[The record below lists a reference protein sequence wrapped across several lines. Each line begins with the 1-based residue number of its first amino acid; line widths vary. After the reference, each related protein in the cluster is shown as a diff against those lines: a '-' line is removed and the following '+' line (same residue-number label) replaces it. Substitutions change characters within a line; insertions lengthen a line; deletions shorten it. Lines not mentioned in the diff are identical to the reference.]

1 MKLVNDGAQSIIVN
15 GLALFIA
22 KIQESIE
29 DPLREFKYCP
39 KHLSRCQKLLRNSIY
54 PRFEYYTKDNYKDVD
69 EDNNE
74 SNDESQGS

>member
-22 KIQESIE
+22 KIQESID

-39 KHLSRCQKLLRNSIY
+39 KHLARCQKLLKNSIY
-54 PRFEYYTKDNYKDVD
+54 PRFENYTKENYKDVE

-74 SNDESQGS
+74 SENESQGS